1 MDCRVAP
8 GRPTGPLLQ
17 ERRMRYFADVDFSTS
32 DALALDLRV
41 TFQAQ
46 VRIALD
52 EHLAIN
58 RAVWVVAHRATF
70 THRFVLEH
78 KWTRLLAMTLCAGLV
93 QARHGQTPCP
103 FENVSAMRIMA
114 LHAVHSIFQHRM
126 VLRQFEFSVRLQM
139 TLETGFRRFPGIDDK
154 LAASAASGHV
164 ETART
169 MTGLA
174 AGASRRRTLFEVDS
188 RMRAGCECP
197 NVVRMTVVTGAITH
211 KRSSRDFR
219 GYDSRSRQ

>member
-1 MDCRVAP
+1 
-8 GRPTGPLLQ
+8 
-17 ERRMRYFADVDFSTS
+17 MRNFANVDFSTS

-41 TFQAQ
+41 AFQAQ

-58 RAVWVVAHRATF
+58 RPVRVVAHRATF
-70 THRFVLEH
+70 THRFVFEH
-78 KWTRLLAMTLCAGLV
+78 KWPRLLAMTLRAGLV
-93 QARHGQTPCP
+93 QARHRQAPCP
-103 FENVSAMRIMA
+103 FENVAAMRIMA

-139 TLETGFRRFPGIDDK
+139 TLKTGIRRFPGIDDE
-154 LAASAASGHV
+154 LAASAAGGHV
-164 ETART
+164 ETSRA
-169 MTGLA
+169 MTGFA

-197 NVVRMTVVTGAITH
+197 NIIRMTVVTGTIAH
-211 KRSSRDFR
+211 KRRSRDFR
-219 GYDSRSRQ
+219 SVDSRSRQ